1 MKSVP
6 ATEVEMTSTPAK
18 ALERAISKDQLL
30 ASKATLRE
38 LIEKLLSPKFD
49 RVRLTRTARHS
60 TDSVGASARS
70 RRDRADHSRVA
81 RSN

>member
-6 ATEVEMTSTPAK
+6 ATEVEMTLTPAK

-49 RVRLTRTARHS
+49 RYVARE
-60 TDSVGASARS
+60 
-70 RRDRADHSRVA
+70 RRDTLLILLWLC
-81 RSN
+81 